1 MRVQLERRSG
11 TDRRQISQF
20 AAVIPG
26 PGRRWYE
33 ASFGPPSEGG
43 MESYD
48 PRDPYWEPMRDQDED

>member
-11 TDRRQISQF
+11 TDRRQIAQF

-33 ASFGPPSEGG
+33 ASFGPGAGEHV
-43 MESYD
+43 ESYD
-48 PRDPYWEPMRDQDED
+48 PRDPYWEPMKDQGED